1 MSNLFW
7 GLITLAIIV
16 TVIIFIMVM
25 LELRKAIRALKELVK
40 TTENS
45 LKPTVAELQETLKS
59 VKVLADSTI
68 EITEDM
74 KIFSGALKDAGKS
87 VKHVSGDVERVVNL
101 VEGITSLASLETSSL
116 KAGIKAGLWVLSK
129 SLFKKN

>member
-7 GLITLAIIV
+7 GLISLAIIV
-16 TVIIFIMVM
+16 AAIIFIWVM
-25 LELRKAIRALKELVK
+25 LELRKAIKALKELVN

-129 SLFKKN
+129 SFFKKN

>member
-16 TVIIFIMVM
+16 TVIIFICVM
-25 LELRKAIRALKELVK
+25 LELRKAIKALKELVN

-45 LKPTVAELQETLKS
+45 LKPTVAELQETLRS
-59 VKVLADSTI
+59 VKVLADSTT

>member
-7 GLITLAIIV
+7 GLITLVIIV
-16 TVIIFIMVM
+16 AVIIFIWVM
-25 LELRKAIRALKELVK
+25 LELRKAIKALKEFVN

-59 VKVLADSTI
+59 VKVLADSTM

-74 KIFSGALKDAGKS
+74 KTFSGALKDAGKS

>member
-1 MSNLFW
+1 MSNLFL

-16 TVIIFIMVM
+16 AVIIFIWVM
-25 LELRKAIRALKELVK
+25 LELRKAIKALKELVN

-59 VKVLADSTI
+59 VKVLADSTM

>member
-1 MSNLFW
+1 MSNFFL
-7 GLITLAIIV
+7 GLIILAIV
-16 TVIIFIMVM
+16 VAVIIFIWVM
-25 LELRKAIRALKELVK
+25 LELRKAIRALKELVN

-59 VKVLADSTI
+59 VKVLADSTM

-87 VKHVSGDVERVVNL
+87 VKHVSGDVERVVKL

>member
-1 MSNLFW
+1 MSNLFL

-16 TVIIFIMVM
+16 AVIIFIWVM
-25 LELRKAIRALKELVK
+25 LELRKAIKALKELVN

-59 VKVLADSTI
+59 VKVLADSTM

-129 SLFKKN
+129 GLFKKN

>member
-1 MSNLFW
+1 MSNLFL

-16 TVIIFIMVM
+16 LVIIFSLMM
-25 LELRKAIRALKELVK
+25 LELRKTVRVLTELIEV
-40 TTENS
+40 TENS
-45 LKPTVAELQETLKS
+45 LKPVVLELQETLKS
-59 VKVLADSTI
+59 VKVLADSTM

-87 VKHVSGDVERVVNL
+87 VRHVSGDVERVVNL

-129 SLFKKN
+129 GLFKKS

>member
-16 TVIIFIMVM
+16 TVIIFICVM
-25 LELRKAIRALKELVK
+25 LELRKAIKALKELVN

-45 LKPTVAELQETLKS
+45 LKPTVAELHETLKS
-59 VKVLADSTI
+59 VTVLADSTT

>member
-16 TVIIFIMVM
+16 TVIIFICVM
-25 LELRKAIRALKELVK
+25 LELRKAIKALKELVN

-59 VKVLADSTI
+59 VKVLADSTM

>member
-1 MSNLFW
+1 MSNFFL
-7 GLITLAIIV
+7 GLIILAIV
-16 TVIIFIMVM
+16 VAVIIFIWVM
-25 LELRKAIRALKELVK
+25 LELRKAIKALNGLVN